1 MLCYSL
7 VVVELKSTDAQ
18 KIWGTV
24 NLTQLERMLEA
35 SQTLPIWTAGAV
47 GRMISSS
54 HLDQDNI
61 HPSASPDQ
69 GVLKYSGLFLDSFS
83 RYLKPITSCP
93 NYKKLRSWKK
103 FHVGSGFHFEPDLL
117 W

>member
-1 MLCYSL
+1 MYTVYPTLMLCYSL
-7 VVVELKSTDAQ
+7 VVVELKSTEAQ
-18 KIWGTV
+18 KIWGTL
-24 NLTQLERMLEA
+24 NLTQLQSMLEV

-69 GVLKYSGLFLDSFS
+69 GVLKNVESLAFFLT
-83 RYLKPITSCP
+83 L
-93 NYKKLRSWKK
+93 
-103 FHVGSGFHFEPDLL
+103 
-117 W
+117 

>member
-7 VVVELKSTDAQ
+7 VVVELKSIDAL

-24 NLTQLERMLEA
+24 NLTQLDTMLEA
-35 SQTLPIWTAGAV
+35 SQPAPIWTAGAV
-47 GRMISSS
+47 GPMISSL

-69 GVLKYSGLFLDSFS
+69 GIVKNVESLDFS
-83 RYLKPITSCP
+83 LT
-93 NYKKLRSWKK
+93 L
-103 FHVGSGFHFEPDLL
+103 
-117 W
+117 